1 MLLCFVLQP
10 QYVLQITTPWLNNNS
25 FLICSRMCVV
35 RCVLERESL
44 WVRACSRFASLAWQS
59 CIQPEWHLAGTGTVE
74 IIYFGPRANSKQ
86 TLFEGSVQ
94 ETLYFCVKPSCGR
107 KSCALHYLCKTTFC
121 ALWLL
126 QRMLWRICRANKNVD
141 NRRLS
146 TEIIMFCQ
154 FFWATWIMRL
164 LFKILSLE

>member
-35 RCVLERESL
+35 RCVLEREFVS
-44 WVRACSRFASLAWQS
+44 ASLLSVCLPRLTIVHPARVALGWN
-59 CIQPEWHLAGTGTVE
+59 GTVE
-74 IIYFGPRANSKQ
+74 IIYFGPGANSKQ

-107 KSCALHYLCKTTFC
+107 KSCALHYLCKTTFLC
-121 ALWLL
+121 PLIAAADAIYGEFAGTQIFL
-126 QRMLWRICRANKNVD
+126 D

-146 TEIIMFCQ
+146 TDIIMFCQ
-154 FFWATWIMRL
+154 FF
-164 LFKILSLE
+164 